1 MFFKCFSLK
10 YLNLTNIN
18 TNKVI
23 EMNYMFYDCSSLNES
38 NLSNIDT
45 NNITKMNW
53 MFLRMIQIYNFFCNN
68 KKINLVNLKKKF
80 FKIKFYSIF

>member
-10 YLNLTNIN
+10 SLNLTNIN

-53 MFLRMIQIYNFFCNN
+53 MFLRMI
-68 KKINLVNLKKKF
+68 
-80 FKIKFYSIF
+80 

>member
-10 YLNLTNIN
+10 SLNLININ

-23 EMNYMFYDCSSLNES
+23 EMNYMFDDCSSLNES

-53 MFLRMIQIYNFFCNN
+53 MFLRMI
-68 KKINLVNLKKKF
+68 
-80 FKIKFYSIF
+80 